1 MWCGI
6 KVSASYLWASS
17 AIFVIKPKHDWQ
29 SRKNT
34 VTQQNICYNKYWEN
48 CDVIIFLARIARG
61 KTVCRLRM
69 CQQRPSRKVTF
80 SAFHNSSNIS
90 CSFCICVSLFICRF
104 KSRQYLGSWCLCRHQ
119 LIFVLPR
126 VEWEATREKDKEKW
140 NCQTEQRH
148 PPQTVDRLRVRIFFY
163 LLSFSG
169 CPLSP
174 SSALLSPSASLW
186 ILACREVSV
195 MAHHNMTL
203 GNIDCS
209 FQLSSWVTLSGTASF
224 SWPGAGA
231 VSADS
236 TLI

>member
-1 MWCGI
+1 
-6 KVSASYLWASS
+6 
-17 AIFVIKPKHDWQ
+17 
-29 SRKNT
+29 
-34 VTQQNICYNKYWEN
+34 
-48 CDVIIFLARIARG
+48 
-61 KTVCRLRM
+61 M

-126 VEWEATREKDKEKW
+126 AEWEAMREKDKEKW

-148 PPQTVDRLRVRIFFY
+148 PPQTVDRLLSAVLQLMSAPSLI
-163 LLSFSG
+163 LL
-169 CPLSP
+169 CSP
-174 SSALLSPSASLW
+174 PSASLW

-224 SWPGAGA
+224 SWPSAGA